1 MNDLDRHGRG
11 TRWVEDIRRDLRHTL
26 RVLARNPEFA
36 AVVVLTLG
44 LGVGAATA
52 VFSVVNAVVLRP
64 LNAPDADRLVR
75 SLTVYNGR
83 TTDMPSAYTLKVWK
97 DLRDVFEDV
106 SAHRLDSVPL
116 MGTSEPEQVSVGRV
130 SEPFFRLFGA
140 TVIAGRTF
148 SPDEDLPNGSAVV
161 VLSYGLWVRRFG
173 ADTSI
178 VGQRVAL
185 GSVPHT
191 VIGVIASDFDSEQF
205 EPRPDLWVP
214 LQADPDHFDGGSIYQ
229 VTARLRPG
237 GTPAAANAALAVEY
251 ARLTTARDGTQSQEA
266 RQGRWLAEPLQT
278 AMVRSVRS
286 SLNLLLGAVAFL
298 LLIACSNVANL
309 LLVRAETR
317 KREMAIRAAIGA
329 GRTRLVRQLLI
340 ESLVLSA
347 IGGAAGLAIG
357 VVATQ
362 MLLRLYPGSNPF
374 MLGALGSIPR
384 IGDAGAA
391 VTVDWR
397 VLGFALLVSIGT
409 GVLFGLVPSR
419 HVGGPQLNPL
429 LQQSHS
435 RLGGS
440 RRRFDARALIVIAEV
455 ALAVILVVGATLL
468 ILTSVAVRRVDPG
481 FKSENVITMRM
492 AVSGTRFDTRAGI
505 SELARAGVDRVQAIP
520 GVVRASTTCCMP
532 LETVW
537 QLPFVIGSRRG
548 EGLTQ
553 AGAMTFHG
561 FGGWTFVSPGY
572 FDVFGIPILKGRD
585 FSFADDAN
593 AQGVVIINEAMARR
607 YWPTADPLNDELI
620 IGRGMRAAY
629 DEEPV
634 RRIIGIVGNVRD
646 TGVRDAARPAMYVP
660 MAQEPDGV
668 TSVNVKLLPLVWLVR
683 TATPPQLL
691 SAPIKTAL
699 ESSVGQLPVTRIR
712 SLTDVV
718 DESNAPIRFNTWLM
732 TAFGFCALGLA
743 AIGVYGLAAYW
754 VQQRSR
760 EIGVRLA
767 LGADAFGIG
776 AMVVRQGMRLA
787 AIGVGIGIVGA
798 LGLAQTI
805 RGLLFGVPANDPIV
819 FVSIAFVL
827 SLVALAAVSIPAWRA
842 GRIDPLQALRTE

>member
-1 MNDLDRHGRG
+1 M
-11 TRWVEDIRRDLRHTL
+11 
-26 RVLARNPEFA
+26 ARSRKR
-36 AVVVLTLG
+36 LG
-44 LGVGAATA
+44 K
-52 VFSVVNAVVLRP
+52 
-64 LNAPDADRLVR
+64 AD
-75 SLTVYNGR
+75 
-83 TTDMPSAYTLKVWK
+83 
-97 DLRDVFEDV
+97 
-106 SAHRLDSVPL
+106 
-116 MGTSEPEQVSVGRV
+116 
-130 SEPFFRLFGA
+130 
-140 TVIAGRTF
+140 
-148 SPDEDLPNGSAVV
+148 GS
-161 VLSYGLWVRRFG
+161 
-173 ADTSI
+173 
-178 VGQRVAL
+178 
-185 GSVPHT
+185 
-191 VIGVIASDFDSEQF
+191 
-205 EPRPDLWVP
+205 
-214 LQADPDHFDGGSIYQ
+214 
-229 VTARLRPG
+229 
-237 GTPAAANAALAVEY
+237 
-251 ARLTTARDGTQSQEA
+251 
-266 RQGRWLAEPLQT
+266 AEPLQT

-286 SLNLLLGAVAFL
+286 SLNVLLGAVAFL

-347 IGGAAGLAIG
+347 IGGAVGLAIG

-419 HVGGPQLNPL
+419 HVGGPELNPL
-429 LQQSHS
+429 QLANSGS
-435 RLGGS
+435 RRS
-440 RRRFDARALIVIAEV
+440 RRRFDARAMIVVAEI

-468 ILTSVAVRRVDPG
+468 ILTSVALGRVDPG
-481 FKSENVITMRM
+481 FRSDNVLTMRM

-520 GVVRASTTCCMP
+520 GVLRASTTCCMP

-537 QLPFVIGSRRG
+537 QLPFVIASRSG

-553 AGAMTFHG
+553 AGTMTFHG
-561 FGGWTFVSPGY
+561 FGGWTFISPGY
-572 FDVFGIPILKGRD
+572 FDVFGIPILRGRD

-593 AQGVVIINEAMARR
+593 APGVVIINEAMARR
-607 YWPTADPLNDELI
+607 YWPTGDPLTDQLI

-646 TGVRDAARPAMYVP
+646 TGLRDAARPAMYVP

-668 TSVNVKLLPLVWLVR
+668 TSVNVKLLPLVWIAR
-683 TATPPQLL
+683 TASPPHLL

-712 SLTDVV
+712 ALTDVV
-718 DESNAPIRFNTWLM
+718 SESTARTRFNTWLM

-743 AIGVYGLAAYW
+743 AIGIYGLVAHW

-767 LGADAFGIG
+767 LGADPFGIG

-787 AIGVGIGIVGA
+787 AIGVGVGIAGA

-805 RGLLFGVPANDPIV
+805 RGLLFGVPDNDPVV
-819 FVSIAFVL
+819 FVSISLLL
-827 SLVALAAVSIPAWRA
+827 SFVALAAVSIPAWRA
-842 GRIDPLQALRTE
+842 SRIDPLQALRTE